1 MARRRSTSKKDET
14 LVDVVEVKDNAQDF
28 MEKNQNTIFG
38 VLVALVLVVGGV
50 FAYNNFYKAPRQ
62 KEAVAQMYQAQVQFE
77 RDSFALALENP
88 GGGYGGF
95 LDIIDNYS
103 GTDAANLAQYYAGI
117 CYLNLGNFDVATAYL
132 EDFSPAGEVLP
143 AMKYGALGDAYSELD
158 NLSKAESLY
167 KKAAAANPNE
177 FTSAYYLQKLGLL
190 YEKQQNFD
198 ASLATFQQIKD
209 KYPTSPAGR
218 DIDKYIAR
226 VSSKK

>member
-1 MARRRSTSKKDET
+1 MARRRSTKKKQDT

-38 VLVALVLVVGGV
+38 ALVALVLIVGGI

-62 KEAVAQMYQAQVQFE
+62 KEAVEQMYQAQVQFE

-117 CYLNLGNFDVATAYL
+117 CYLNLGNFEVAASYL
-132 EDFSPAGEVLP
+132 EDFSPAGKVLP
-143 AMKYGALGDAYSELD
+143 AMKYGALGDAYSELKD
-158 NLSKAESLY
+158 LAKAEGLY
-167 KKAAAANPNE
+167 AKAASSSDNE

-190 YEKQQNFD
+190 YEKQQNFS
-198 ASLATFQQIKD
+198 ASLDAFQQIKD
-209 KYPTSPAGR
+209 KYPLSSIGR
-218 DIDKYIAR
+218 DVEKYIAR
-226 VSSKK
+226 VSAKK